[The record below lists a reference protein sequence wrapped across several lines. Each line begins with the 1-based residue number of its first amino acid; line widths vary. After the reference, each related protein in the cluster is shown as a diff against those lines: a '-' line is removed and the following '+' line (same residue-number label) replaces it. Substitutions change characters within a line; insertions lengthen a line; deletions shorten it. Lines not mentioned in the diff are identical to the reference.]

1 MTLITPK
8 ILTRIKACP
17 EAIEYFTG
25 SFCISGSQ
33 YHVSGSENDCEFED
47 GVFSPITCS
56 NYKQVDWWIG
66 LFNMFK
72 VSGSIHDK
80 ETGFD
85 YIVTGTKPNP
95 S

>member
-33 YHVSGSENDCEFED
+33 YHVSGSENDCEFENESCKYD
-47 GVFSPITCS
+47 HE
-56 NYKQVDWWIG
+56 QVVNEIYEFIQCQPCQNA
-66 LFNMFK
+66 FNNLNK
-72 VSGSIHDK
+72 G
-80 ETGFD
+80 
-85 YIVTGTKPNP
+85 N
-95 S
+95 